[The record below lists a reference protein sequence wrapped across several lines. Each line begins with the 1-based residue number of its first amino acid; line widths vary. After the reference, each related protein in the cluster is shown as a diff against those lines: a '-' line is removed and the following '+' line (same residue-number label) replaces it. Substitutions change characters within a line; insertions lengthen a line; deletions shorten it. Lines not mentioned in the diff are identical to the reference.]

1 MLAVTASSPVCRPA
15 THEVMSQRQSITQH
29 PSAHLLQLDTSMCAV
44 LPHVESCPTQSITT
58 PLSAACWAT
67 GRRERSHS
75 SQGQGEEQA
84 LPPEEDM
91 LNVPQPSPAPLMQD
105 PPDLDMDE
113 APPMDD
119 GLLGGNLEGL
129 DAMLPTPTPTP
140 SGKSGS
146 RSAGRTRYDRR
157 TSGSG
162 RVGSEGAWCTAWC

>member
-1 MLAVTASSPVCRPA
+1 MK
-15 THEVMSQRQSITQH
+15 
-29 PSAHLLQLDTSMCAV
+29 
-44 LPHVESCPTQSITT
+44 SCPSDRASLSTPRRTCCSWRPPCAQVCHTWSRDFTQSITT

-84 LPPEEDM
+84 LPPEEDT

-105 PPDLDMDE
+105 PPDLDMDQ

-119 GLLGGNLEGL
+119 GLLRGSLEGL
-129 DAMLPTPTPTP
+129 DAMLPTPTP

-162 RVGSEGAWCTAWC
+162 RVGSEGAWGTASS